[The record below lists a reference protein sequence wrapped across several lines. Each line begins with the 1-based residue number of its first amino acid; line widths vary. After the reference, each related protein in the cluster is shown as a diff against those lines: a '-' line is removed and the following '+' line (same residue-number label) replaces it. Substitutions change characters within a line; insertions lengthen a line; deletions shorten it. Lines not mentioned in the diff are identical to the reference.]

1 MADIEK
7 LAVYDSRVVQE
18 RPRFAVDKGAL
29 AITNSPFSAIGNSS
43 SQLTFNVSAPSLNVF
58 LDRKVEWTAGVNM
71 AMTVNVASPPA
82 AGTLPA
88 VGVNSIPVVV
98 FGRDCA
104 LAAHPLQFMVSTMT
118 ATINDAVVSQNTG
131 DILYE
136 VARLVDTTP
145 AKLTRT
151 TPSYLDKYARYNT
164 AVGAINNPLGSYFD
178 ATDYEN
184 LPNGSYF
191 DIAFVKQDGSPIA
204 ATGADTYTSTI
215 GGVSSTIN
223 TFNGIPVL
231 TAVGSPAATVA
242 TYQVFFRF
250 TATEKLFVS
259 PFIWNEAVGDEV
271 GLFGLNNFQLVL
283 NMKGDVSRLV
293 RNAPLATQT
302 QNRTIYGVQFLNT
315 SPFVN
320 PRLNCL
326 FLTPPLDI
334 NLPSRSVLQY
344 LEYPRYVS
352 SQADGTT
359 IAPLSS
365 QPLVSSTITLPVLP
379 DMLIIYCKPSQYGT
393 SPTPPAPYP
402 GVPFADGAAFGD
414 FYCPIT
420 QISINFDNYS
430 GLLASHT
437 RQQLYA
443 ISAKNGLRMDYNTW
457 SGLGKVSNPSAAA
470 LTAGTSPV
478 NAGLV
483 GGFLVLKMGEDI
495 PLQAGQASGV
505 VGNYTL
511 QFNCQAFNQ
520 TGTTITPQ
528 LYVIAVNSGYFE
540 SQSGSSRIIRGVL
553 TEQDV
558 ISAPPAGFAARS
570 QMERIVGG
578 GFLSKLGSA
587 LSRAKEV
594 IMSPEGRSVVKGLAR
609 QSGIPALQRGADVAS
624 ALGFGVGGMATGGAM
639 TGGRM
644 TGGRRRKGAA
654 LDALM

>member
-7 LAVYDSRVVQE
+7 LAVFDSRVVQE

-29 AITNSPFSAIGNSS
+29 SITNSPFLAIGSSS

-58 LDRKVEWTAGVNM
+58 LDRKVEWTTGVKM
-71 AMTVNVASPPA
+71 VMTVNVASPTSPPPA
-82 AGTLPA
+82 L
-88 VGVNSIPVVV
+88 GVNSIPVVV

-104 LAAHPLQFMVSTMT
+104 LTAHPLQFLVSTMT
-118 ATINDAVVSQNTG
+118 ATINDAVVAQNTG

-151 TPSYLDKYARYNT
+151 TPSYLDKYAQYNT
-164 AVGAINNPLGSYFD
+164 AVGAINNPLASYFD

-184 LPNGSYF
+184 LPNGSFY
-191 DIAFVKQDGSPIA
+191 DIVFTDQDGRDLAQS
-204 ATGADTYTSTI
+204 GAGSYVSTI
-215 GGVSSTIN
+215 GGVASTIN
-223 TFNGIPVL
+223 SFNGIPVL
-231 TAVGSPAATVA
+231 TATGSPATTLS

-250 TATEKLFVS
+250 RATEKLFVS
-259 PFIWNEAVGDEV
+259 PFIWNESVGDEV

-283 NMKGDVSRLV
+283 NFKADVSRLV
-293 RNAPLATQT
+293 RNASLATQT
-302 QNRTIYGVQFLNT
+302 QNRTIYGVSFQNS
-315 SPFVN
+315 SPFIT
-320 PRLNCL
+320 PSLNCL

-344 LEYPRYVS
+344 LEYPRYVAS
-352 SQADGTT
+352 SSATGAID
-359 IAPLSS
+359 ALSS
-365 QPLVSSTITLPVLP
+365 GPITSQTITLPVLP
-379 DMLIIYCKPSQYGT
+379 DMLIVYAKPSQYG
-393 SPTPPAPYP
+393 SAVPSAPYP
-402 GVPFADGAAFGD
+402 ATAFSDGAAFGD
-414 FYCPIT
+414 FYLPIT
-420 QISINFDNYS
+420 QVSINFDNYS

-437 RQQLYA
+437 PEQLYA
-443 ISAKNGLRMDYNTW
+443 ISAKNGLRMDWNTW
-457 SGLGKVSNPSAAA
+457 NGRGKVSNPGVAQ

-483 GGFLVLKMGEDI
+483 GGFLVLKMGEDV

-511 QFNCQAFNQ
+511 QLNCQVFNQ
-520 TGTTITPQ
+520 TGVAVQPQ
-528 LYVIAVNSGYFE
+528 LFIIAVNSGYFE
-540 SQSGSSRIIRGVL
+540 TQAGSSRIIRGVL

-587 LSRAKEV
+587 LTRAKEV
-594 IMSPEGRSVVKGLAR
+594 LMSPEARSMVKGLAR
-609 QSGIPALQRGADVAS
+609 QSGIPALQRGADIAG
-624 ALGFGVGGMATGGAM
+624 ALGFGVGGAM

-644 TGGRRRKGAA
+644 TGGAMTGGRRRKGAS

>member
-29 AITNSPFSAIGNSS
+29 SITNSPFSAIGSSS
-43 SQLTFNVSAPSLNVF
+43 SQMTFNVSAPSLNVF
-58 LDRKVEWTAGVNM
+58 LDRKVEWTTGVNM
-71 AMTVNVASPPA
+71 AMTVNVAAPPA

-151 TPSYLDKYARYNT
+151 TPSYLDKYAQYNT

-191 DIAFVKQDGSPIA
+191 DIVFTNQAGAPLPT
-204 ATGADTYTSTI
+204 TGASTYVSTI
-215 GGVSSTIN
+215 GGVASTIN
-223 TFNGIPVL
+223 AFNGIPVL

-302 QNRTIYGVQFLNT
+302 QNRTIFGVQYLNT
-315 SPFVN
+315 VPFVN
-320 PRLNCL
+320 ARLNCL

-352 SQADGTT
+352 SQLDGLTV
-359 IAPLSS
+359 APLST
-365 QPLVSSTITLPVLP
+365 QNLVSSTITLPVLP

-402 GVPFADGAAFGD
+402 NIPFADGAAFGD

-437 RQQLYA
+437 RQQLYS

-483 GGFLVLKMGEDI
+483 GGFLVLKMGEDV

-511 QFNCQAFNQ
+511 QFNCEVFNQ
-520 TGTTITPQ
+520 TGSTITPQ
-528 LYVIAVNSGYFE
+528 LFVIAVNSGYFE